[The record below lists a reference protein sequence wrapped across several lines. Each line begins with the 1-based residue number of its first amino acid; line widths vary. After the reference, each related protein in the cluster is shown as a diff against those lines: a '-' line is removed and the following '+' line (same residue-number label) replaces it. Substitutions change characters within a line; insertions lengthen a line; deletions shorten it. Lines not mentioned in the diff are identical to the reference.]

1 VNNVSFA
8 DIFLII
14 CERNLIIETMNIL
27 VLNDNES
34 RVLGYSREL
43 ESRNYNLSV
52 TYNTEACLSLY
63 QSELQEIFFK
73 TDPVEHIQPFDAVI
87 LDCDVRGV
95 DGMEIAKEILAVNPR
110 QRIVLIVT
118 ADVYQSIAKS
128 SEVVNSSLAI
138 LRKPIANHSLIDII
152 ELKKVYLELQKMYVD
167 TNIIKRANFRHEQ
180 IISILDIVTNS
191 QAANYH

>member
-1 VNNVSFA
+1 VNNVSFP

-14 CERNLIIETMNIL
+14 YERNLIIGTMNIL
-27 VLNDNES
+27 VLNDNKS
-34 RVLGYSREL
+34 RVPGYSREL
-43 ESRNYNLSV
+43 ESRNHNLSV

-87 LDCDVRGV
+87 LDCDVCGA

-118 ADVYQSIAKS
+118 ADVYQSIAKF
-128 SEVVNSSLAI
+128 SEEVKSSLAI

-152 ELKKVYLELQKMYVD
+152 ELKKVYLELQKMHVD

-191 QAANYH
+191 QAAN